1 MLLQS
6 FKWGFFLKQILVE
19 ECMSKPV
26 KSVNVEVNIRVAVK
40 EMNKHKIASL
50 LVIDNDEKPVGV
62 ITERDILQRV
72 IEENK
77 SLDQTKAK
85 DIMSSPIRYVSS
97 KATIQEACELM
108 ILFKLKRLIVID
120 ENKPI
125 GMISITDII
134 KKVLSLHEDLL
145 EDWEKNLV
153 NAWESF

>member
-1 MLLQS
+1 MGL
-6 FKWGFFLKQILVE
+6 FLKQILVE
-19 ECMSKPV
+19 ECMSKPI
-26 KSVNVEVNIRVAVK
+26 KSINANVNIRVVVK

-50 LVIDNDEKPVGV
+50 LVVDNDGKPVGV

-85 DIMSSPIRYVSS
+85 DIMSSPIHYINS
-97 KATIQEACELM
+97 KATIQEACKLM
-108 ILFKLKRLIVID
+108 VIFKLKRLIVVD

-134 KKVLSLHEDLL
+134 KKVLSLHEGLL